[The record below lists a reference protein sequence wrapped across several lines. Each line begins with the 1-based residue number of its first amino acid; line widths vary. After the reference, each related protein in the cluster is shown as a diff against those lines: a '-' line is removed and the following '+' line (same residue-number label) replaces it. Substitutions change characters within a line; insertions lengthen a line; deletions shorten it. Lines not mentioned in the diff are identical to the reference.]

1 MIRRLLEKWL
11 GVVELRKQLV
21 TVKEDLLIAKYLGKI
36 TDTDIQDYKYK
47 YKYKSAPYH
56 TVIYRSKEITF

>member
-47 YKYKSAPYH
+47 SAPYH